1 VDHIIITRYYWASS
15 TAKVE
20 QRCDVIGSRVNSKVV
35 GIVAEL
41 SGRYRKRAISQ
52 QQRDEKNVVEA

>member
-1 VDHIIITRYYWASS
+1 
-15 TAKVE
+15 
-20 QRCDVIGSRVNSKVV
+20 VIGSRVNSKVV